1 VTRRL
6 SPTAARATIEA
17 AELVKA
23 PDWPDTRR
31 WHVIS
36 GHSVLVVIEPS
47 YRAGRREGWRPRLP
61 DSALYASPPQPTREK
76 AAVAGLA
83 AWERW
88 AVNPEK

>member
-1 VTRRL
+1 MPRL
-6 SPTAARATIEA
+6 SAKAARATIEA
-17 AELVKA
+17 AELAKA

-36 GHSVLVVIEPS
+36 GDSVLVVIEPS

-61 DSALYASPPQPTREK
+61 DSNLYTSPPQPTREK
-76 AAVAGLA
+76 AAATGLA

-88 AVNPEK
+88 ATSSET